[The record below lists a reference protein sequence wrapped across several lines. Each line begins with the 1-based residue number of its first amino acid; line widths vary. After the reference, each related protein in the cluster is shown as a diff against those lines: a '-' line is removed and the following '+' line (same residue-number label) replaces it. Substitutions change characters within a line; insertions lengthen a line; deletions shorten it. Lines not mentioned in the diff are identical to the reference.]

1 MCGRLPCLLARGC
14 QFAVYLGWVSATAS
28 EWSSG
33 SPSHPIHLTSALSF
47 SFPLSFFP
55 TLPHQ
60 AQLSSSPPS
69 SNSTHPSLFFSI
81 QSFISP
87 PSVAMASRV
96 LASRMASMAQVA
108 RPAMRVQVANVSKR
122 TITGKGNSPH
132 LELIVAQP
140 VDLNVID
147 PNQ

>member
-1 MCGRLPCLLARGC
+1 
-14 QFAVYLGWVSATAS
+14 
-28 EWSSG
+28 
-33 SPSHPIHLTSALSF
+33 
-47 SFPLSFFP
+47 
-55 TLPHQ
+55 
-60 AQLSSSPPS
+60 
-69 SNSTHPSLFFSI
+69 
-81 QSFISP
+81 
-87 PSVAMASRV
+87 MASRV

>member
-14 QFAVYLGWVSATAS
+14 QFAVYLGWISATAS

-33 SPSHPIHLTSALSF
+33 SPFHPIHLTSALSF
-47 SFPLSFFP
+47 SLRLSFFHSSTP
-55 TLPHQ
+55 SLAVQLRHQ
-60 AQLSSSPPS
+60 ATRPIL
-69 SNSTHPSLFFSI
+69 SLFFSI

-96 LASRMASMAQVA
+96 LASRMATMAQVA

-122 TITGKGNSPH
+122 TITGKGHSPH

-140 VDLNVID
+140 VDVNVID
-147 PNQ
+147 PNH